1 MRRKSLFLALAIAL
15 VVGGFGALDA
25 RASSALL
32 SDLIASGTQIQLGND
47 LQAQFTAYSQTTP
60 NAPLASSI
68 TIEWGPG
75 SGSPFGPPGPDGLN
89 YGFTVNG
96 SFSTGPG
103 TMLDAG
109 LTYTVST
116 VDGKKNITD
125 AYAFVDASQ
134 TGGTGIGSA
143 TDTLNLSS
151 GSVSFAAISST
162 PASGTPNPIEFTFEN
177 NPQSSIVV
185 HKDIFSAGFT
195 GTTLFSHVQQGYSAG
210 GTVPEP
216 ASWAL
221 LGIGM
226 TGFLAFRRFFKK
238 TPVA

>member
-1 MRRKSLFLALAIAL
+1 MRRRSLFLALAIAL
-15 VVGGFGALDA
+15 AVGGFGALDA

-47 LQAQFTAYSQTTP
+47 LQVLFTTYSQTTP
-60 NAPLASSI
+60 NAPAASSV

-109 LTYTVST
+109 ITYTVST
-116 VDGKKNITD
+116 VDGAKNITD

-143 TDTLNLSS
+143 TDTLNLNPA
-151 GSVSFAAISST
+151 VSFAAISST
-162 PASGTPNPIEFTFEN
+162 PSSGTPNPIEFTFEN
-177 NPQSSIVV
+177 NPQSSIIV

-195 GTTLFSHVQQGYSAG
+195 GTTLFSHIQQGYSANA
-210 GTVPEP
+210 VPEP
-216 ASWAL
+216 ASLAL

-238 TPVA
+238 TSVA

>member
-1 MRRKSLFLALAIAL
+1 MRRRSLFLALAIAL
-15 VVGGFGALDA
+15 IVGGFGALDA

-32 SDLIASGTQIQLGND
+32 SDLIVGGTQIQLGND
-47 LQAQFTAYSQTTP
+47 LQVVFTAYNQTTS
-60 NAPLASSI
+60 NAPTASGV

-103 TMLDAG
+103 TILDAG

-116 VDGKKNITD
+116 VDGAKNITD

-143 TDTLNLSS
+143 TDTLKLPS
-151 GSVSFAAISST
+151 GFVSFAAISST
-162 PASGTPNPIEFTFEN
+162 PGSGTPNPIEFSFEN
-177 NPQSSIVV
+177 DPQSSIVV

-195 GTTLFSHVQQGYSAG
+195 GTTSFSNIQQGYSAG
-210 GTVPEP
+210 SVPEP
-216 ASWAL
+216 TSMAL

-226 TGFLAFRRFFKK
+226 TGFLVFRRFPKK
-238 TPVA
+238 TSVA